1 MTRAPDKLAIV
12 SWSFYDFANTIFSMN
27 VISLYFALW
36 VTVDK
41 GGPDILYGAV
51 LSGSML
57 AVAVSVPVFG
67 AISDKTGNRR
77 GPLILLTLACVLC
90 TGLIGQTDD
99 LYAGLFLFA
108 LANYAYQSCMVFY
121 NGMLPQVARG
131 SSVGLVSGYGVA
143 LGYLGSIAGM
153 LMVKPFVSAGGRGAA
168 FFPTAA
174 MFLFF
179 ALPCFFF
186 VKDPKMISRGRVRVL
201 EAFHAL
207 KQTLTH
213 VKQYRL
219 LFKFIIIHFI
229 VLDVVNTIIAFMAIY
244 ANKVIGFDNNQITNF
259 LITSTVFAMI
269 GSYFIGILVNRK
281 GSVWSYWLVLGL
293 WIAALT
299 VTVLSVSPL
308 MFWVVGPLAGVGM
321 GGVWVVSRVLL
332 IELSPKDK
340 VGEFFGLYGM
350 AGKLASILGP
360 LLWGSIVFM
369 LQSTETLKYRAAVF
383 ALLII
388 VLIGSWLFRSLQKE
402 MAAAPAEA

>member
-1 MTRAPDKLAIV
+1 
-12 SWSFYDFANTIFSMN
+12 
-27 VISLYFALW
+27 
-36 VTVDK
+36 
-41 GGPDILYGAV
+41 
-51 LSGSML
+51 
-57 AVAVSVPVFG
+57 
-67 AISDKTGNRR
+67 
-77 GPLILLTLACVLC
+77 
-90 TGLIGQTDD
+90 
-99 LYAGLFLFA
+99 
-108 LANYAYQSCMVFY
+108 
-121 NGMLPQVARG
+121 
-131 SSVGLVSGYGVA
+131 
-143 LGYLGSIAGM
+143 
-153 LMVKPFVSAGGRGAA
+153 GAA

-350 AGKLASILGP
+350 AGKLASVLGP